1 MKTLQRRRRLGHLFP
16 YASLAVLLAATV
28 LTSPAVAQ
36 QTGSA
41 KGGIE
46 DLLPVGTM
54 IFEPRYLHPREVYT
68 ILTSLIQC
76 ERINASESRIFV
88 RFRDASDADRA
99 RKIIQK
105 LDIAPRRVEVILRL
119 VVASDAGLPQYDT
132 VEDKALLNQ
141 LGSAFRFSHYQML
154 GRSQLIVD
162 SGKMGEIQFGT
173 GKVHGG
179 FLQLEYVDISRDK
192 KELRANAGGR
202 ATFSVD
208 FIDEGKGI
216 IRLKDLC
223 IWQQYHGGEKGGS
236 RILNTSLN
244 IKNGDTVVLGGGDT
258 ATRDAALIV
267 VVTAKTLD

>member
-105 LDIAPRRVEVILRL
+105 LDIPPRRVEVILRL

-141 LGSAFRFSHYQML
+141 LGVAFRFKHYQML
-154 GRSQLIVD
+154 GKSQLVVD
-162 SGKMGEIQFGT
+162 SGKTGEIQFGT
-173 GKVHGG
+173 GKGYG
-179 FLQLEYVDISRDK
+179 TLQLQYASTSSGN
-192 KELRANAGGR
+192 KELQAQIGGR
-202 ATFSVD
+202 ATFGVD

-216 IRLKDLC
+216 IRLKNLC